1 MIEIG
6 AGGGSIAAKN
16 PLGLLDV
23 GPRSAGAAPG
33 PAAYGLGGTE
43 PTVTDADI
51 LLGYVGVESF
61 VGGSFPVSREAAEA
75 AMGRL
80 AGELGVTVE
89 RCAYGIH
96 DVINESMA
104 KAASMH
110 AADCGAD
117 PRALPMVAFG
127 GAGPV
132 HAYGV
137 ARKLGVRKVICPVG
151 AGVTSAVGLLIAP
164 VAVDLSAS
172 APMAVAR
179 WDFGAMRSVLDKL
192 AEQGRAVVLGAGVA
206 PDTVSLAYSVDMR
219 HVGQGH
225 EITVAVPSLDLAE
238 NAFMAE
244 LLDNFFR
251 LYRDLYGRTV
261 HGSDVEAITWRL
273 RTSGPK
279 GRVSRPKVERRAT
292 NGALKGHRPVYFE
305 ELRRSVETPVYDHYA
320 LDPNVEI
327 EGPAIVEQTE
337 STVVVG
343 PRAVAHVDA
352 QSNLV
357 MQIS

>member
-1 MIEIG
+1 M
-6 AGGGSIAAKN
+6 K
-16 PLGLLDV
+16 
-23 GPRSAGAAPG
+23 
-33 PAAYGLGGTE
+33 
-43 PTVTDADI
+43 
-51 LLGYVGVESF
+51 
-61 VGGSFPVSREAAEA
+61 
-75 AMGRL
+75 RL
-80 AGELGVTVE
+80 ADSLGITVE

-110 AADCGAD
+110 ATDGGAD
-117 PRALPMVAFG
+117 PRSLPMVAFG

-164 VAVDLSAS
+164 VAVDVSAS

-179 WDFGAMRSVLDKL
+179 WDFSAVRSVLASL
-192 AEQGRAVVLGAGVA
+192 AEQGRAVVLGAGIA
-206 PDTVSLAYSVDMR
+206 PEAVTLAYSVDMR

-225 EITVAVPSLDLAE
+225 EITVAVPSLDLPE
-238 NAFMAE
+238 EAFMAE
-244 LLDNFFR
+244 LLGNFFR

-279 GRVSRPKVERRAT
+279 GQVSRPKVERKT
-292 NGALKGHRPVYFE
+292 TVGALKGYRPVYFE
-305 ELRRSVETPVYDHYA
+305 ELRRAVETPIYDHYA
-320 LDPNVEI
+320 LDAGVEI
-327 EGPAIVEQTE
+327 KGPAIVEQTE

-352 QSNLV
+352 QSNLI